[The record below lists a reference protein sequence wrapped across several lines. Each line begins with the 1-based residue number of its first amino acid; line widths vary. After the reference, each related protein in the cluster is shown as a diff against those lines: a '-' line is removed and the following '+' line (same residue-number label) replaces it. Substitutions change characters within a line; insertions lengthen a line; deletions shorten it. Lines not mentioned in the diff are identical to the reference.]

1 MPRPEIEIISFSS
14 QQPFNSEIYLT
25 AVINK
30 LEATDILNTEYLLYV
45 YGSDGDERGLY
56 SFDSFPEAV
65 RKAYEEFGNLMVYAW
80 DDCDCY
86 LS

>member
-1 MPRPEIEIISFSS
+1 MRSEIEIISFSS
-14 QQPFNSEIYLT
+14 EQPFNSEIYLT

-80 DDCDCY
+80 DE
-86 LS
+86 LGR

>member
-56 SFDSFPEAV
+56 SFDSLPEAV

-80 DDCDCY
+80 DEFDR
-86 LS
+86 

>member
-45 YGSDGDERGLY
+45 YGSDGDERDSY

-65 RKAYEEFGNLMVYAW
+65 RKAYGEFGNLMVYTW
-80 DDCDCY
+80 DE
-86 LS
+86 LGR